1 MTQAVVVR
9 IHAREPNKGV
19 IMKWKPIKS
28 APKDAAELLLWAKGK
43 LTNEGVA
50 WMGIWE
56 PEDEQWHVLG
66 YDMVIE
72 PSHWMH
78 IPEGPKEPKKPKE

>member
-1 MTQAVVVR
+1 
-9 IHAREPNKGV
+9 
-19 IMKWKPIKS
+19 MKWKPIKS

-78 IPEGPKEPKKPKE
+78 IPEGPKEPKESE